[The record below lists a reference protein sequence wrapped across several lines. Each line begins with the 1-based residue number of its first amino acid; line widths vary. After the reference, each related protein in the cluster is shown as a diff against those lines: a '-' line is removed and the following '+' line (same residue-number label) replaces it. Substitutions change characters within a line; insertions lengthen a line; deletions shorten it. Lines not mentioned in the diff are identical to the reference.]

1 MPSTSKARC
10 QVTCSSR
17 LVTDATEPKGG
28 WPPTGS
34 TLVPCAH
41 TGWASIATES
51 ATIAMETMLYF
62 VTADSRALKIE
73 VLEWHVRDYLQP
85 LVARVKV
92 PRCRCHGA
100 G

>member
-1 MPSTSKARC
+1 MI
-10 QVTCSSR
+10 TCTSR
-17 LVTDATEPKGG
+17 LVADATEPPGG

-34 TLVPCAH
+34 IMAPCAH

-62 VTADSRALKIE
+62 VTLDSCALKIE
-73 VLEWHVRDYLQP
+73 VLQWHVREYLQP
-85 LVARVKV
+85 LAARVKV

>member
-1 MPSTSKARC
+1 M
-10 QVTCSSR
+10 VTCTSR
-17 LVTDATEPKGG
+17 LVTDATEPPGG

-34 TLVPCAH
+34 ILAPCAH

-62 VTADSRALKIE
+62 VSADSCALKIE
-73 VLEWHVRDYLQP
+73 VLEWHVREYLQP

-92 PRCRCHGA
+92 PRFRCHGA

>member
-1 MPSTSKARC
+1 MA
-10 QVTCSSR
+10 
-17 LVTDATEPKGG
+17 
-28 WPPTGS
+28 
-34 TLVPCAH
+34 PCAH
-41 TGWASIATES
+41 TGWASIATEP

-62 VTADSRALKIE
+62 VTVDSCALKIE
-73 VLEWHVRDYLQP
+73 VLEWHVREYLQP

>member
-1 MPSTSKARC
+1 
-10 QVTCSSR
+10 
-17 LVTDATEPKGG
+17 
-28 WPPTGS
+28 
-34 TLVPCAH
+34 
-41 TGWASIATES
+41 
-51 ATIAMETMLYF
+51 METMHYF
-62 VTADSRALKIE
+62 VTVDSCALKIE

>member
-1 MPSTSKARC
+1 M
-10 QVTCSSR
+10 VTCTSR
-17 LVTDATEPKGG
+17 LVTDATDPRE
-28 WPPTGS
+28 
-34 TLVPCAH
+34 VC
-41 TGWASIATES
+41 
-51 ATIAMETMLYF
+51 F
-62 VTADSRALKIE
+62 VTVDSSALKIE

>member
-1 MPSTSKARC
+1 MVPCT
-10 QVTCSSR
+10 SR
-17 LVTDATEPKGG
+17 LVTDATEPLGG

-34 TLVPCAH
+34 ILAPCAH

-51 ATIAMETMLYF
+51 ATIAMATMLH
-62 VTADSRALKIE
+62 VATADSCALKIE
-73 VLEWHVRDYLQP
+73 VLQWHVRECLQP
-85 LVARVKV
+85 LVASVKV

>member
-1 MPSTSKARC
+1 M
-10 QVTCSSR
+10 
-17 LVTDATEPKGG
+17 LVTDATEPTGG

-34 TLVPCAH
+34 TLAPCAY
-41 TGWASIATES
+41 TGWASIATGPV
-51 ATIAMETMLYF
+51 TIAMETMLCLIT
-62 VTADSRALKIE
+62 VDSCALKIE